1 MQIWIYML
9 RFKEK
14 LAGCTTP
21 QKIVTY
27 NHGFYKASALP
38 PSHHGWIEIEV
49 WSVKFRL
56 GGWVAVLAFYVLL
69 VQSTNTILFIIN
81 NVSYETIM
89 IS

>member
-1 MQIWIYML
+1 ML

-49 WSVKFRL
+49 SSVKFRL
-56 GGWVAVLAFYVLL
+56 GSWVGGCIGVLCTASAVNKY
-69 VQSTNTILFIIN
+69 NIN
-81 NVSYETIM
+81 YYQIFKNYE
-89 IS
+89 